1 MQNTSQS
8 LINILND
15 STRDFLPGDLIEFYE
30 PSVVDLV
37 PGNAV
42 KRFANTSLTWYGWK
56 YEQQAISRGATA
68 RFIDERFNTV
78 SLTFSNVDREVGRWL
93 SSTSI
98 AGYRVVVRAV
108 SRSLDSDSIVLFVGR
123 CEKAFSITNSSVS
136 LTIKQ
141 DLGSINSEL
150 PPRKFTHACPLKFK
164 GADCLG
170 GNPESK
176 TQTYQNAATCNK
188 SWQQCTEYGN
198 TSSFQGFR
206 FNNVSG
212 SFVLRERSS
221 LGLPTKSTKQ
231 WSSQENT
238 PINEHVPM
246 GLGRTQIELTSVA
259 SADTGQFLYGHW
271 VAGEGPITR
280 FLNVRNVTPGFAQ
293 RFEGQRQ
300 DGTST
305 NTGSYREHLG
315 QYGQDPSQPT
325 VSNFL
330 GTATYSGRAYIEG
343 TIRGQNPDTGDPA
356 PTIVGT
362 IMWTPIPT
370 ATRGTKYDE
379 SVKDWTDNP
388 VDHVRYL
395 LTSDRAL
402 QLNPALIDD
411 QAAIETA
418 QHCDDPLLDDS
429 GGEDLV
435 VVQND
440 DVLNNTFNLGR
451 FRSTGLIDPFFW
463 RRRILNSGAYGAEQ
477 FARINYVPSSTI
489 VDLGDGVFQEELV
502 PPPSNLVPTQYFR
515 KRYTAN
521 WHLRKGVKVADFLFK
536 QLLPSFRGYLVT
548 GANGKIQ
555 IRSERS
561 AVQSRSSGAV
571 TPAMNTIDVY
581 DGTIYKNL
589 NLPVLNVL
597 IRNPETAITRAS
609 VRQIVGIQYQPLGNA
624 ITIDAPSSGAPDM
637 NCRIWGAI
645 PDTQSATTFSGGSV
659 FTQAFAYIIVND
671 GLTASSTAGVRI
683 DGVDVGAGG
692 PFGVPDNF
700 VQPPPDPNWS
710 AEIAAM
716 IATNLNGNPKLRNVN
731 GIPLRDYIEAV
742 WDPNNPRMVLFRSKQ
757 ATLILDRPFEI
768 EHPVGDLVTHFHL
781 GFSDGSDGNRSNI
794 LKDSFEWPLG
804 GRQTAYNQFS
814 ITYQDSVQDAQSVA
828 VVENDYEHQ
837 EATNQINKIEVAG
850 GECVDNYHQADR
862 LLLAARYKYRESDF
876 FVKLETTGLAML
888 LEEGDLILVNHSSMP
903 LFRNYLYRIEE
914 LSVSAE
920 HRVSIIARLYSDVQY
935 PDQPIPKTVS
945 ITRSND
951 WQTTRLPQIDPST
964 VTIERLS
971 NSGNAARVTFPFP
984 ETLTGSSVRV
994 FVQRV
999 DPVTQQ
1005 YIDAQPFDTGVIV
1018 FPDENNAGS
1027 FEIPGVTTGTVI
1039 SLRPVTTTGI
1049 QGPQTDVGAPELP
1062 DDAGGGTGV
1071 TDGDKGDI
1079 VVSGSGATWTIDNAA
1094 VTFAKMQSIT
1104 TGRLLGRTTDSTGP
1118 IEEIT
1123 PGANVLTWLQTP
1135 SSANLAAA
1143 VTDETGSGSLV
1154 FATSPTIT
1162 GPTVSSGNLTFS
1174 GTAQRIRAVFN
1185 TAAAFVDNL
1194 IFQNSGTQPTTSVLN
1209 VAANADAND
1218 ANSANRNSNA
1228 GIRFASNQIGGVNGN
1243 SAQFTLVTAQEF
1255 RLNSFS
1261 NGTGTTQPIKLMT
1274 DTVAKL
1280 TVEANGNIGI
1290 NGNTYGGGVR
1300 VIYINNAGT
1309 VPSGN
1314 ISNGGVLYA
1323 TGGELW
1329 WLGENGTATKLAEN

>member
-8 LINILND
+8 LINILVD

-37 PGNAV
+37 PGNAI

-56 YEQQAISRGATA
+56 YEQQAISRGSTA

-78 SLTFSNVDREVGRWL
+78 SFTFSNVDREVGRWL

-98 AGYRVVVRAV
+98 SGYRVVVRAV

-123 CEKAFSITNSSVS
+123 CEKAFSVTNSSVS

-150 PPRKFTHACPLKFK
+150 PPRKFVHACPLKFK
-164 GADCLG
+164 GKDCLG
-170 GNPESK
+170 GNPGSK

-198 TSSFQGFR
+198 TASFQGFR
-206 FNNVSG
+206 YNNVSG

-271 VAGEGPITR
+271 VAGEGPITK
-280 FLNVRNVTPGFAQ
+280 FLNVRNVTPGFSQ

-300 DGTST
+300 DGTSD

-379 SVKDWTDNP
+379 IVKDWTDNP

-411 QAAIETA
+411 QAAVETA
-418 QHCDDPLLDDS
+418 QYCEEPLLDES
-429 GGEDLV
+429 GGEDLA

-440 DVLNNTFNLGR
+440 DVLNSAFRLGR

-463 RRRILNSGAYGAEQ
+463 RRKILNSGEYGAEQ
-477 FARINYVPSSTI
+477 YAWINYINPEDVALYANN
-489 VDLGDGVFQEELV
+489 VLQ
-502 PPPSNLVPTQYFR
+502 LVPTPYFR

-521 WHLRKGVKVADFLFK
+521 WHLRKGIKVADFLFK

-571 TPAMNTIDVY
+571 SPSMNTIDVY
-581 DGTIYKNL
+581 DGTAYKNL

-597 IRNPETAITRAS
+597 IRNPEAAITRAS

-624 ITIDAPSSGAPDM
+624 ITIGPPSSGAASM
-637 NCRIWGAI
+637 NCRIWGAL
-645 PDTQSATTFSGGSV
+645 PNTQAATTFSGGSV
-659 FTQAFAYIIVND
+659 FTQAFAYIVVDD
-671 GLTASSTAGVRI
+671 GLTQNSTAGVRI

-692 PFGVPDNF
+692 PVVPITEFDL
-700 VQPPPDPNWS
+700 PTSPNWS

-716 IATNLNGNPKLRNVN
+716 IATNLNGNPKLKNVN
-731 GIPLRDYIEAV
+731 GIALRDYIEAV

-768 EHPVGDLVTHFHL
+768 SHPAGDLVTHFHQ

-828 VVENDYEHQ
+828 VVENDYDHQ
-837 EATNQINKIEVAG
+837 EATNQINKIEVPG

-888 LEEGDLILVNHSSMP
+888 LEEGDMILVNHSSMP

-935 PDQPIPKTVS
+935 PDQPVPKTVS

-951 WQTTRLPQIDPST
+951 WQTTRLPAIDPAAIS
-964 VTIERLS
+964 IQRLA

-994 FVQRV
+994 FIQRV
-999 DPVTQQ
+999 DPVTQEF
-1005 YIDAQPFDTGVIV
+1005 IDEQPFDTGVIV
-1018 FPDENNAGS
+1018 FPDSSNNGS

-1039 SLRPVTTTGI
+1039 SLRPVTSTGI
-1049 QGPQTDVGAPELP
+1049 TGPQTDVGAPELP
-1062 DDAGGGTGV
+1062 DDLGT
-1071 TDGDKGDI
+1071 T
-1079 VVSGSGATWTIDNAA
+1079 
-1094 VTFAKMQSIT
+1094 IT
-1104 TGRLLGRTTDSTGP
+1104 T
-1118 IEEIT
+1118 I
-1123 PGANVLTWLQTP
+1123 
-1135 SSANLAAA
+1135 
-1143 VTDETGSGSLV
+1143 
-1154 FATSPTIT
+1154 
-1162 GPTVSSGNLTFS
+1162 
-1174 GTAQRIRAVFN
+1174 
-1185 TAAAFVDNL
+1185 
-1194 IFQNSGTQPTTSVLN
+1194 
-1209 VAANADAND
+1209 AND
-1218 ANSANRNSNA
+1218 RAYAW
-1228 GIRFASNQIGGVNGN
+1228 F
-1243 SAQFTLVTAQEF
+1243 
-1255 RLNSFS
+1255 LN
-1261 NGTGTTQPIKLMT
+1261 
-1274 DTVAKL
+1274 
-1280 TVEANGNIGI
+1280 
-1290 NGNTYGGGVR
+1290 
-1300 VIYINNAGT
+1300 
-1309 VPSGN
+1309 
-1314 ISNGGVLYA
+1314 
-1323 TGGELW
+1323 
-1329 WLGENGTATKLAEN
+1329 